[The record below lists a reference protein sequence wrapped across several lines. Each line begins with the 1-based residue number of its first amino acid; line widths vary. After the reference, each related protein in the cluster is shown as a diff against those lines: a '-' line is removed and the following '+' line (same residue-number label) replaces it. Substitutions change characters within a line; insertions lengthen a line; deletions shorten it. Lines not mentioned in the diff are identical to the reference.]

1 MEPAVLR
8 LVAQHSGAEHRD
20 KGKRGGRGDDHDD
33 ADNPAELL
41 EHDSGHSGDHG
52 ERQEHAKHRQ
62 RGSDYGDTDFGG
74 SVNGGLGRFL
84 ASLQVRGNVL
94 QHHNGIVHHH
104 TDRNGQGRHR
114 YDVQCVACRVKVD
127 QRPEQC
133 NRDGQHDDERR
144 PPAAKEYVDH
154 EHDHQ
159 KGDDN
164 RLLQGVKGV
173 QDVRGAIDHGGDFH
187 IRRKCG
193 LNRLE
198 FLLDTLDDVDGVGS
212 GLFLDSYHSGSLTV
226 GERLLRFFLK
236 TVDDCGHIPEINSL
250 AVPRADHNVQQL
262 GRILE
267 FLLDTKRE

>member
-1 MEPAVLR
+1 MESAVLR

-94 QHHNGIVHHH
+94 QHHNGVVHHH

-159 KGDDN
+159 KGDDD

-173 QDVRGAIDHGGDFH
+173 QDVRGAVHHSRYLD
-187 IRRKCG
+187 IRRKG
-193 LNRLE
+193 RLDGLE
-198 FLLDTLDDVDGVGS
+198 FLLDTSDDVDGVGS
-212 GLFLDSYHSGSLTV
+212 GLLLDGDHRGSLTV
-226 GERLLRFFLK
+226 GERLLGLLLK
-236 TVDDCGHIPEINSL
+236 SVDDGGDIPQVNRL
-250 AVPRADHNVQQL
+250 AVPRADHYVQQF

-267 FLLDTKRE
+267 LFLDTKGE